1 MKISELTEAGVGK
14 ITKQNTTVD
23 VKPGETE
30 RQAAKLFPMNKGG
43 KPQPLHAKAAKNT
56 TPNKLFNLG
65 ITENMSMTGTA
76 RRRLERK
83 KGLKIGSPEW
93 FKHWFDL
100 PYLREGYKL
109 QLERGSEMDVLHI
122 IDTDTGHRTEVRGKA
137 GYEIKHDPSDPL
149 HQLLDKI
156 GKSANISELI
166 NGEPTGIN
174 PRHPDSVKAK
184 AATDVAFNEVTKDE
198 LISQSQA
205 RKQRMFVD
213 AMLTAMHRLVQSKGD
228 QQSLGGYAFSI
239 AKSFGF
245 DPRQL
250 LDLYKERY
258 GVVED
263 VTQSQLDQLE
273 NVLDR
278 VFGQLGIDVEFTR
291 HFLDRVNDARNRKPI
306 TIQELAMLFKKEFQ
320 RWGKPIA
327 QLGPDQEAVM
337 KDLESDIN
345 VPFVLKWDKDNN
357 ELDMIAKT
365 VMRKKDFRTTNKEFP
380 VESITESSDLV
391 DEFLKSTGQKFSKRD
406 TCGPACIDF
415 ISWARQKGIE
425 LKRVRGE
432 FVADQVV
439 HAKAD
444 FTPEM
449 KQEFMQSGL
458 NWNSAKDRKAW
469 IEQSEY
475 AEEWQRVP
483 HYWTVDKDGN
493 IHDPSGYQQLVKTGL
508 ASDLDPSRYIPEGV
522 KENTP
527 GTIANKINWAGK
539 NKTPAKPASQQQP
552 KDNQERDAWW
562 QLLKQRVMGEDKDY
576 MRGHCHEWA
585 LKDIEKHPERKL
597 YARIGVHYEDD
608 IEEVDHVFTVDPK
621 TGKAYDV
628 RGEFATADALLADHD
643 FGADEVFVDE
653 ISRDDIDHFCSIG
666 ELKPLDEN
674 FADGKVKG
682 KSRPGR
688 VKRAG
693 ASCKGSV
700 SELRRKAKNSS
711 GEKQKMYHWCANM
724 KSGRKKTK

>member
-1 MKISELTEAGVGK
+1 MKINELTEAGVGK

-43 KPQPLHAKAAKNT
+43 KPQPLHASAAKNS

-65 ITENMSMTGTA
+65 ITENMSITGTA
-76 RRRLERK
+76 RRRLEKK
-83 KGLKIGSPEW
+83 KGLKVGTPEW

-100 PYLREGYKL
+100 PYLKESSILEGYKL
-109 QLERGSEMDVLHI
+109 QLERGTDMDVLHI
-122 IDTDTGHRTEVRGKA
+122 VDTETGKRTEVRGKPD
-137 GYEIKHDPSDPL
+137 YERAYDPDDKL
-149 HQLLDKI
+149 HQLLDQI

-166 NGEPTGIN
+166 NGEVTGIN
-174 PRHPDSVKAK
+174 PRHPDGAKAK
-184 AATDVAFNEVTKDE
+184 AATDQAFNEVTQDE
-198 LISQSQA
+198 LVDKIQA
-205 RKQRMFVD
+205 RKQRMFTD
-213 AMLTAMHRLVQSKGD
+213 AMLSAMHKLVQSKGD

-239 AKSFGF
+239 AKSFGYN
-245 DPRQL
+245 PKEL
-250 LDLYKERY
+250 LQLYKERY

-291 HFLDRVNDARNRKPI
+291 HFLDRVNDERNRKPI
-306 TIQELAMLFKKEFQ
+306 SIQELAMLFKKEFQ

-365 VMRKKDFRTTNKEFP
+365 VMRKKNFRTTNKEFP
-380 VESITESSDLV
+380 VEST
-391 DEFLKSTGQKFSKRD
+391 
-406 TCGPACIDF
+406 
-415 ISWARQKGIE
+415 
-425 LKRVRGE
+425 
-432 FVADQVV
+432 
-439 HAKAD
+439 
-444 FTPEM
+444 
-449 KQEFMQSGL
+449 
-458 NWNSAKDRKAW
+458 N
-469 IEQSEY
+469 
-475 AEEWQRVP
+475 
-483 HYWTVDKDGN
+483 
-493 IHDPSGYQQLVKTGL
+493 
-508 ASDLDPSRYIPEGV
+508 
-522 KENTP
+522 ENTP

-539 NKTPAKPASQQQP
+539 NKTPAKPVSQQQS
-552 KDNQERDAWW
+552 KDNSERDAWW

-608 IEEVDHVFTVDPK
+608 SEEVDHVFTVDPK
-621 TGKAYDV
+621 TGKAYDA
-628 RGEFATADALLADHD
+628 RGEFATADALLADHN

-682 KSRPGR
+682 KSKPGR

>member
-1 MKISELTEAGVGK
+1 MRIEQITED
-14 ITKQNTTVD
+14 ITQQDLEAIEKYAD
-23 VKPGETE
+23 
-30 RQAAKLFPMNKGG
+30 KLF
-43 KPQPLHAKAAKNT
+43 AK
-56 TPNKLFNLG
+56 
-65 ITENMSMTGTA
+65 
-76 RRRLERK
+76 
-83 KGLKIGSPEW
+83 
-93 FKHWFDL
+93 
-100 PYLREGYKL
+100 
-109 QLERGSEMDVLHI
+109 V
-122 IDTDTGHRTEVRGKA
+122 
-137 GYEIKHDPSDPL
+137 
-149 HQLLDKI
+149 
-156 GKSANISELI
+156 
-166 NGEPTGIN
+166 
-174 PRHPDSVKAK
+174 
-184 AATDVAFNEVTKDE
+184 
-198 LISQSQA
+198 
-205 RKQRMFVD
+205 
-213 AMLTAMHRLVQSKGD
+213 
-228 QQSLGGYAFSI
+228 
-239 AKSFGF
+239 
-245 DPRQL
+245 
-250 LDLYKERY
+250 
-258 GVVED
+258 
-263 VTQSQLDQLE
+263 
-273 NVLDR
+273 
-278 VFGQLGIDVEFTR
+278 GIDVEFTR
-291 HFLDRVNDARNRKPI
+291 HFLDRANDERNKKPI
-306 TIQELAMLFKKEFQ
+306 TPPELIRIFRQEYK
-320 RWGKPIA
+320 RWAKPIA
-327 QLGPDQEAVM
+327 QMGPDAEAVM
-337 KDLESDIN
+337 KDMATDIN
-345 VPFVLKWDKDNN
+345 VPFVLKWDSNN
-357 ELDMIAKT
+357 GELDLVAKT
-365 VMRKKDFRTTNKEFP
+365 VMRKSDFKTPDREFP
-380 VESITESSDLV
+380 VEDNSTGTTHQWNQLQTGLKKQFGHNTPVKTKTTGQQKPSTSVFNRVKDTVSGWFGEDEVAELRIEKPNPKDTMGIKRANMPQIARDDYPEFIDYLKDNGATFTKETVDPNSLKPIQGEFSDQGVEKALMKRNIEKPIIASSDNYIIDGHHRWLAAVNTGQQVVIFRVSMPVQKLLKLTRQFSKTTYKDIYNEADEINGSLV
-391 DEFLKSTGQKFSKRD
+391 DKFLKATGGKYSKRD
-406 TCGPACIDF
+406 QCGPACIDF
-415 ISWARQKGIE
+415 ISWAKKQGIE

-432 FVADQVV
+432 FVADEVV

-449 KQEFMQSGL
+449 KREFMQSGL
-458 NWNSAKDRKAW
+458 DWNSAADRKAW
-469 IEQSEY
+469 IEQSKY
-475 AEEWQRVP
+475 AEEWKRVP

-585 LKDIEKHPERKL
+585 LKDIKKHPERKL